1 MTAIHQQPAALS
13 AWDGLNEDQAL
24 EVFGIFARRPRLDA
38 SPWSSRIDG
47 IEIDP
52 VIADMMM
59 NGGVK

>member
-1 MTAIHQQPAALS
+1 MIDIHQQPAALS
-13 AWDGLNEDQAL
+13 ALHEQSAL
-24 EVFGIFARRPRLDA
+24 GVYGIFDSRPKLDA

-52 VIADMMM
+52 VIADLMM